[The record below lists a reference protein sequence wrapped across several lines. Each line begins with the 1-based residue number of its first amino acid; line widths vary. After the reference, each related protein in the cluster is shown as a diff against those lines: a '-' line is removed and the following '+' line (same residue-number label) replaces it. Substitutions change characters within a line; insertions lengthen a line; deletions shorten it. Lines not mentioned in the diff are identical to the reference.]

1 MAMADSEGRAMETNG
16 PLTPPSERMDLEL
29 DEQHGT
35 LLQNGHSLKQSPLD
49 KPSPVDQPAQVPPLE
64 NTKSYLQNTMLPL
77 EGAVENSGE
86 TMTTSHL
93 PASTEVDGTS
103 TAFTSSAPEETVE
116 HQASLENHSAGPD
129 PCLDHPSSVVQAP
142 TSDLREGP
150 HPTTSQ
156 QATGIEENKMEQDSV
171 RDSNITNGLDSAGSN
186 AVDGTSQPVPPEQQ
200 ETSPAPIEDSIE
212 TSIPNNEP
220 ATVTTIEIHHHPPVP
235 RTEGVSGEKPIDPA
249 PSPAA
254 HPEVQP
260 VGPTDA
266 QSPPGPASHDPPNDQ
281 TMQDVS
287 QAPAKIA
294 RPREDDDVENEPAL
308 KRSKTDGE
316 GPTPPDFK
324 KPELP
329 EVASAVNGVQ
339 SSHTQTDQVKPPTG
353 PQYKHM
359 LRVLANVKRAK
370 DSALFVFPVDAL
382 KANVPTYY
390 NVVTNPMDLTTIETK
405 LRDRQYAS
413 IDAVVSDFNQIVHN
427 TQIFNGEQHA
437 VTMSAYKMRTNFENQ
452 MKKMPGPE
460 VPENV
465 PAEKKK
471 RPSVS
476 TTDKPMPPRR
486 ESRSSLPTSARS
498 PLAPAS
504 PQTFAL
510 NPQGVPLIRR
520 DSAADGRPKREIH
533 PPAPRDLPYANQKPK
548 KKKYYWELKFAESV
562 LSELKKPRY
571 AASAH
576 FFLAP
581 VDPVA
586 LNIPDY
592 HKVIKKPMDLG
603 TVELK
608 LKQGEYEN
616 LKEFEADVRLVF
628 ANCYKFNP
636 QSNLVHQAG
645 KEIERVFDSKMGGKE
660 AWIKNN
666 TPASEPASPG
676 TSPEGSDEEDEED
689 DDEDEQASDEV
700 RKLQEQIAAMAKKVE
715 LITQKK
721 KSPPA
726 TTKKTAKPTVKP
738 DKKATKKAAPAPSAK
753 AKSTGKPGQKKA
765 RYVTY
770 EEKQDISNR
779 INDLNETKMGQALKI
794 IRDNMPS
801 LKDSQGEELE
811 LDIDE
816 LPNEVLLELHKFVK
830 RHVPRDTDQPEKA
843 SPPVASAIPSRK
855 KNRPMGKTEQ
865 ESTIKQLES
874 TISKFDNP
882 ASVQRS
888 VEQPAA
894 PVSNAGQDN
903 DTSGDEVSEES
914 EEE

>member
-1 MAMADSEGRAMETNG
+1 MAMADSEGRTIENNG
-16 PLTPPSERMDLEL
+16 PLTPPSDERMDLEL
-29 DEQHGT
+29 DQQHGA
-35 LLQNGHSLKQSPLD
+35 LLQNGHPLKQSPLD
-49 KPSPVDQPAQVPPLE
+49 KPSSVDHPARVSPVE
-64 NTKSYLQNTMLPL
+64 NSKSYLQNSELPL
-77 EGAVENSGE
+77 EGAVETSQE
-86 TMTTSHL
+86 TITTSQL
-93 PASTEVDGTS
+93 PASSQMDGAS
-103 TAFTSSAPEETVE
+103 TAFTSSAPEENVE
-116 HQASLENHSAGPD
+116 HQISLENHSAGAD
-129 PCLDHPSSVVQAP
+129 PGFDHMSSAVQAP
-142 TSDLREGP
+142 TSDLSEDH

-156 QATGIEENKMEQDSV
+156 QAASTEEKNMEQDSI
-171 RDSNITNGLDSAGSN
+171 RDSKITNGLNGGETSAD
-186 AVDGTSQPVPPEQQ
+186 DGTSLPITPGHHK
-200 ETSPAPIEDSIE
+200 TSSEPIEGGSEPSAPNE
-212 TSIPNNEP
+212 T
-220 ATVTTIEIHHHPPVP
+220 ATVTTIEIPHHPPVP
-235 RTEGVSGEKPIDPA
+235 STEGVSGEKPIEPA

-254 HPEVQP
+254 PSEAQS
-260 VGPTDA
+260 VGSTDA
-266 QSPPGPASHDPPNDQ
+266 QLPPAPVSHDPSNDQ
-281 TMQDVS
+281 VMQDAS
-287 QAPAKIA
+287 QIPAKMA
-294 RPREDDDVENEPAL
+294 RPREEEEDVENEPAL
-308 KRSKTDGE
+308 KRPKTNVE
-316 GPTPPDFK
+316 GQTSTDFK
-324 KPELP
+324 KPDLP
-329 EVASAVNGVQ
+329 EVASTVNGVQ

-370 DSALFVFPVDAL
+370 DSALFVFPVDAV
-382 KANVPTYY
+382 KANVPNYY
-390 NVVTNPMDLTTIETK
+390 NIIDHPMDLTTIETK
-405 LRDRQYAS
+405 LKDRQYAS
-413 IDAVVSDFNQIVHN
+413 IDAVVSDFNQIVQN
-427 TQIFNGEQHA
+427 TFQFNGEQHA
-437 VTMSAYKMRTNFENQ
+437 VTQSAFKMRTSFENQ

-460 VPENV
+460 VPENA

-486 ESRSSLPTSARS
+486 ESRSSLPSSARS

-510 NPQGVPLIRR
+510 TPQGMPLIRR

-562 LSELKKPRY
+562 LSELKKPRF

-592 HKVIKKPMDLG
+592 HKIIKKPMDLG
-603 TVELK
+603 TVDSK

-628 ANCYKFNP
+628 SNCYKFNP
-636 QSNLVHQAG
+636 PNNLVHQAG
-645 KEIERVFDSKMGGKE
+645 KEIERVFDGKMEGKE
-660 AWIKNN
+660 AWIKTN
-666 TPASEPASPG
+666 TPASEPPSPG
-676 TSPEGSDEEDEED
+676 TSPEGSDEEDED
-689 DDEDEQASDEV
+689 DEEEDEQASDEV

-726 TTKKTAKPTVKP
+726 TSKKAAKPTVKS
-738 DKKATKKAAPAPSAK
+738 DKKAPKKAAPAPAAK

-801 LKDSQGEELE
+801 LKGEELE

-843 SPPVASAIPSRK
+843 SPPVAPAVPSRK

-894 PVSNAGQDN
+894 APVPSVAQDN